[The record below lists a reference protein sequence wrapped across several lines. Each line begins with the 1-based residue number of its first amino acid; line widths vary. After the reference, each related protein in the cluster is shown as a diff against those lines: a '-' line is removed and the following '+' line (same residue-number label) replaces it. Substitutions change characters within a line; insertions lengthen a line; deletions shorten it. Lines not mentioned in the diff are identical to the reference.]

1 MSRSSPGCVTTVDE
15 WNGIELL
22 FESDL
27 MDLRADDEDLGDMD
41 DENLEEWDDMDE
53 ADMLLPGCTPE
64 RSRSS
69 SRHRASPRSG
79 SAASQSRASA
89 QFEISSPLKK
99 KFSPVGGTDGK
110 RKLGRAPSPL
120 VNQTSRSSPPL
131 ALTPPPRPASAGA
144 QRAPSPVTSR
154 RQGPSSRPGSRITAS
169 PLGFASRRTPVP
181 TKLTMR
187 ISSEGTALQAA
198 VVAGSV
204 KRSASP
210 FVKQGSGGSSVGV
223 EALKNINKM
232 VNRSAAQS
240 RAKQRSSSRGNGSR
254 SATPTP
260 TPGACSRSI
269 TPGPEASGA
278 EARADGALVSFG
290 VPPAEGGQCA
300 DEARPKP
307 QRFRQ
312 FGALGGGGTLVAMP
326 SPSLPAPS
334 LPSPGL
340 PAPGLPSP
348 GAAPAEAQSCNAF
361 APIPPSGFF
370 APAGAPA
377 HAAASPS
384 PRASLDAGASGSGAD
399 AAPAAE
405 AAGCGASGGVALGG
419 GRINFKVSSGALLR
433 PAPMA
438 AQGGT
443 ATLKPTPLLPG
454 AASFSISGRGV
465 TSSLPPTGLPPT
477 GLPPTGL
484 PRSGGMTVKTV
495 PTGGLTIKPVPTGG
509 LTIKTVA
516 SIGKPS

>member
-1 MSRSSPGCVTTVDE
+1 
-15 WNGIELL
+15 
-22 FESDL
+22 
-27 MDLRADDEDLGDMD
+27 
-41 DENLEEWDDMDE
+41 
-53 ADMLLPGCTPE
+53 
-64 RSRSS
+64 
-69 SRHRASPRSG
+69 
-79 SAASQSRASA
+79 
-89 QFEISSPLKK
+89 
-99 KFSPVGGTDGK
+99 
-110 RKLGRAPSPL
+110 
-120 VNQTSRSSPPL
+120 
-131 ALTPPPRPASAGA
+131 
-144 QRAPSPVTSR
+144 
-154 RQGPSSRPGSRITAS
+154 
-169 PLGFASRRTPVP
+169 
-181 TKLTMR
+181 MR

-204 KRSASP
+204 NRSASP

-269 TPGPEASGA
+269 TPGPEAGGA
-278 EARADGALVSFG
+278 EARADGALVAFG

-326 SPSLPAPS
+326 SPSLPAP
-334 LPSPGL
+334 GL
-340 PAPGLPSP
+340 PAPS
-348 GAAPAEAQSCNAF
+348 AAPAEAQSCNAF

-384 PRASLDAGASGSGAD
+384 PHASLDAGASGSGAD

-438 AQGGT
+438 PQGGT

-454 AASFSISGRGV
+454 AASFSTSGRGV
-465 TSSLPPTGLPPT
+465 TSSLPPTGLPPTGLPPTGLPPT

-495 PTGGLTIKPVPTGG
+495 PTGGMTIKPAPTGG

>member
-1 MSRSSPGCVTTVDE
+1 MSRPGCVTTVDE
-15 WNGIELL
+15 WTGIELL

-27 MDLRADDEDLGDMD
+27 MDLRADDEDLGDME

-53 ADMLLPGCTPE
+53 ATMLLPGCTPE

-69 SRHRASPRSG
+69 SRNRASRSG

-99 KFSPVGGTDGK
+99 KPSPVGGQPGPDGK

-120 VNQTSRSSPPL
+120 VHQTSRSSPSL
-131 ALTPPPRPASAGA
+131 AITPPPRPASAGA
-144 QRAPSPVTSR
+144 LRVPSPVTSR
-154 RQGPSSRPGSRITAS
+154 RQGPASRMGITAS

-181 TKLTMR
+181 AKLTMR

-210 FVKQGSGGSSVGV
+210 FVKQGSGGSGVGV

-260 TPGACSRSI
+260 TPGAGSRSI
-269 TPGPEASGA
+269 TPGPEGSAA
-278 EARADGALVSFG
+278 EARADGALVTFG

-326 SPSLPAPS
+326 SPSLPSPS
-334 LPSPGL
+334 LPSP
-340 PAPGLPSP
+340 S
-348 GAAPAEAQSCNAF
+348 AAPAEAQSSSAF
-361 APIPPSGFF
+361 APIPPSCFF

-377 HAAASPS
+377 HAATSPS
-384 PRASLDAGASGSGAD
+384 PRPSLDAGASGSGAD
-399 AAPAAE
+399 AAPPAE
-405 AAGCGASGGVALGG
+405 AAGCASTGGVALGG

-438 AQGGT
+438 PQGGT

-454 AASFSISGRGV
+454 PASFSISGRGV
-465 TSSLPPTGLPPT
+465 TSSLPPSGLPPS
-477 GLPPTGL
+477 GL
-484 PRSGGMTVKTV
+484 PRSGGMTIKTV
-495 PTGGLTIKPVPTGG
+495 PTGGLTIKSVPTGG